1 MQFQVPQFIE
11 SEDKVVGPFSLRQF
25 AYVGVA
31 GALSGALYLFV
42 VSWLWIVLSI
52 FIFAIAFAFAFV
64 RIEGRPFL
72 SIVTSAFNFY
82 WKPQTYVWQPEHKAV
97 APSRATAT
105 AESSSALED
114 ILAKSAEKARSAVIR
129 VTPRAA
135 EKPTMPAQKPSS
147 MVVEAPREKPISREN
162 VSTGSTLHKIWEEVQ
177 TGVKKTSDKEFLER
191 KMEERYQIFQRL
203 SGDRKAAKRVDYR

>member
-42 VSWLWIVLSI
+42 VTWLWLIFSI
-52 FIFAIAFAFAFV
+52 IIFGVAFAFAFV
-64 RIEGRPFL
+64 RIEGRPFI

-82 WKPQTYVWQPEHKAV
+82 WRPQTYVWQPEHQSVTLPKKTAV
-97 APSRATAT
+97 A
-105 AESSSALED
+105 ESGSGLEE
-114 ILAKSAEKARSAVIR
+114 ILAKSAEKARRAIIHL
-129 VTPRAA
+129 TPRIA
-135 EKPTMPAQKPSS
+135 EKPTVLA
-147 MVVEAPREKPISREN
+147 EKPVEKAISRES
-162 VSTGSTLHKIWEEVQ
+162 VSTGSTLHKIWQDVQ
-177 TGVKKTSDKEFLER
+177 TGVAKNSDKQFLEK
-191 KMEERYQIFQRL
+191 KMEERYQIFQRI